1 MTTTTPKT
9 EPAEIDFEQM
19 ETLFWRIED
28 LKDKATDNTRWKALH
43 EISQLITWA
52 WDSAEFAGEADPFAR
67 QLYAQALD
75 KAERIGVRA

>member
-1 MTTTTPKT
+1 MATTTPKT
-9 EPAEIDFEQM
+9 ETAEIDFEKM
-19 ETLFWRIED
+19 ETLFYEIQDQIETERD
-28 LKDKATDNTRWKALH
+28 MERRHALH

-52 WDSAEFAGEADPFAR
+52 WDSAEFAGGADPFAR

>member
-1 MTTTTPKT
+1 MSTTTKT
-9 EPAEIDFEQM
+9 EPAEIDFEKM
-19 ETLFWRIED
+19 ETLYWRIKDLED
-28 LKDKATDNTRWKALH
+28 QATDNIRWKALH

-52 WDSAEFAGEADPFAR
+52 WDSAELAGGKDPFAR

>member
-1 MTTTTPKT
+1 MTTTTTKT

-28 LKDKATDNTRWKALH
+28 LKDKATDNTRWKALQ

-52 WDSAEFAGEADPFAR
+52 WDSAEIAGGADPFAR
-67 QLYAQALD
+67 QLYAKALD
-75 KAERIGVRA
+75 KAEKIGVSA